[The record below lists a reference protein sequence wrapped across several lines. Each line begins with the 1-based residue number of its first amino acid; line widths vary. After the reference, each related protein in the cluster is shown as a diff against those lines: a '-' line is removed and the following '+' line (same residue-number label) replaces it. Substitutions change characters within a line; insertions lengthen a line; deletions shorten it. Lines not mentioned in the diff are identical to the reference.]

1 MSRPSRAKPDDTD
14 EKVRPRM
21 SPITIVSLVGLA
33 ASLMYHSP
41 LRSVLET
48 LLPFLPGNR

>member
-1 MSRPSRAKPDDTD
+1 MNSPSRAKPEDTD
-14 EKVRPRM
+14 GKARPRM
-21 SPITIVSLVGLA
+21 SPITIVALVGLA